1 MAAAMASDG
10 ASPRRR
16 RRDQAK
22 FYSCQKTLR
31 SGHKLSMSKCK
42 GHKNPNGEVTHSSF
56 VDPEDEI
63 FVNVKMTEF
72 KRPKSG
78 FVTENES
85 PSVKLKYKKK
95 TFNRILNSKKKVAYT
110 KGCVNPQT
118 LYIKPNR
125 I

>member
-1 MAAAMASDG
+1 
-10 ASPRRR
+10 
-16 RRDQAK
+16 
-22 FYSCQKTLR
+22 
-31 SGHKLSMSKCK
+31 MSKCK

-95 TFNRILNSKKKVAYT
+95 SFNRILNSKKNVAYT

-118 LYIKPNR
+118 LYITPNR